1 MGDVFRKYRFSLQ
14 DVKNVNT
21 IKDRLISLS
30 LQIVCI
36 KKNIIRKKFQFAD
49 IRYANIKSI
58 WVSLLAKKK
67 VDSFC

>member
-36 KKNIIRKKFQFAD
+36 KKNYQKK
-49 IRYANIKSI
+49 IS
-58 WVSLLAKKK
+58 V
-67 VDSFC
+67 C